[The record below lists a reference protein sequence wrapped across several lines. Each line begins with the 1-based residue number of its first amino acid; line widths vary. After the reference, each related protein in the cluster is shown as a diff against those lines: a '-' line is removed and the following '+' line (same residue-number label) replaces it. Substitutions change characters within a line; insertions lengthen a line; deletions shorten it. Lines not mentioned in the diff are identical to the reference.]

1 MMSVKKEFSINIA
14 TFAIVI
20 LVCGVYLASQ
30 VYRWNP
36 VQEYSTVSM
45 DVRNTDLV
53 LRGTGVF
60 IDGVRTGEVS
70 DVRVTPTGAT
80 LILRYPRDQRISR
93 DTDVEISMQSA
104 LGEPYI
110 NFKSAAATSA
120 YLKDGDRI
128 AAERIRQPESI
139 PAIFDLITNLTSVIA
154 ADPMASLLHTAWQ
167 ALEGTDQAWGQIS
180 DGSRLIAGVLLSRS
194 PQLRTMFINTQR
206 YSGDLGWLMSTLP
219 QFGSGLGV
227 ALDHYTIALRKVER
241 LINVTDLHR
250 TLEQTLNPFLIRI
263 NAYLAKIM
271 PPTMD
276 AIGPLMPIATA
287 LNQTLPQVN
296 VSELLS
302 TALQM
307 FGSGKAARLVV
318 TVPPK

>member
-1 MMSVKKEFSINIA
+1 MMSVKKELSINVV
-14 TFAIVI
+14 TFAVVI
-20 LVCGVYLASQ
+20 LVCGIYLASQ

-45 DVRNTDLV
+45 EVRNTDLV

-60 IDGVRTGEVS
+60 VDGVRTGEVS

-80 LILRYPRDQRISR
+80 LTLRYPRDQRIAR
-93 DTDVEISMQSA
+93 DTNVEISMQSA

-110 NFKSAAATSA
+110 NFESAASA
-120 YLKDGDRI
+120 GPYLRDGDRI
-128 AAERIRQPESI
+128 AAERIEQPESI

-154 ADPMASLLHTAWQ
+154 ADPMASLLHTAWE
-167 ALEGTDQAWGQIS
+167 ALEGTDQAWDDIS
-180 DGSRLIAGVLLSRS
+180 HGSQLIARMLLSHS
-194 PQLRTMFINTQR
+194 PQLRTMFVNTQR
-206 YSGDLGWLMSTLP
+206 YSGDLGWLVSALP
-219 QFGSGLGV
+219 EFGSGLGV

-241 LINVTDLHR
+241 LIVVTDLHT
-250 TLEQTLNPFLIRI
+250 TLQQTLNPFLIRL
-263 NAYLAKIM
+263 NGYLAKIL

-287 LNQTLPQVN
+287 LNQTLPQIN

-302 TALQM
+302 NALQL

-318 TVPPK
+318 TVPPR